1 MPRLRPLF
9 VCLLL
14 IFFITPSVSVQAET
28 APRDKDPIQV
38 FILSGQSNMD
48 GRGVPD
54 KLTPEQQKLITPAP
68 DILYY
73 YHLMPG
79 LDYAEIG
86 NHKWEQ
92 LAIFTN
98 RWNGKQFGPE
108 ITFGKNIAEN
118 LSDQKIAVLKLS
130 QGGANLYRDYSPTI
144 NDEEIHG
151 YHLYP
156 WLIRTANR
164 AIGRLEQMGYQPQIK
179 AFIWVQ
185 GWSDAFAS
193 EASANNYEKNLTE
206 FFQYIRRD
214 FGNPSLPIVFSQINP
229 DIKVKWAP
237 PVYAAQAAVAAADR
251 NSIMIPSTDLTLLE
265 DGAHFTP
272 DSYITLGNNLADAY
286 FKLNAEQIKAAKQTA
301 AAKAA
306 EEANTSNADQNP
318 K

>member
-1 MPRLRPLF
+1 MPRLRPLSI
-9 VCLLL
+9 CLL
-14 IFFITPSVSVQAET
+14 FILFATSSVFAQTGNTPE
-28 APRDKDPIQV
+28 DKGPIQV

-48 GRGVPD
+48 GRGVPE
-54 KLTPEQQKLITPAP
+54 KLTPDQLKLVTPSP

-73 YHLMPG
+73 FHLMPG

-98 RWNGKQFGPE
+98 RWKAKQFGPE
-108 ITFGKNIAEN
+108 ITFAKSIAKNMPN
-118 LSDQKIAVLKLS
+118 QKIAILKLS
-130 QGGANLYRDYSPTI
+130 QGGANLYRDFSPTI

-156 WLIRTANR
+156 WLTRTAHR
-164 AIGRLEQMGYQPQIK
+164 AIGRLEQMGYQPKIN
-179 AFIWVQ
+179 AFIWVH

-206 FFQYIRRD
+206 FFQYVRRD
-214 FGNPSLPIVFSQINP
+214 FDNPKLPIVFSQINP

-237 PVYAAQAAVAAADR
+237 PVLSAQTAVAAADQ

-272 DSYITLGNNLADAY
+272 DSYITLGNNLANAY
-286 FKLNAEQIKAAKQTA
+286 IKLKSQLDEAEKEAKTT
-301 AAKAA
+301 
-306 EEANTSNADQNP
+306 EAISE
-318 K
+318 